1 MESNEIKCPN
11 CGVIFKVDESYYAA
25 IVRQVHDKEFNEE
38 LEKRIRELQ
47 ESSESK
53 NKLQITQLEKM
64 HTDELAD
71 ISRKLSEKDNTI
83 NDLEGQIKRKNSEK
97 DIAVIKAL
105 EEAREKQNKEL
116 ADRNRKIAELETKLE
131 GKDSEKELE
140 ISKLRAEFEGQL
152 KSKDSEKELA
162 VSNAVSG
169 KEAEIIKAT
178 PHNSG

>member
-83 NDLEGQIKRKNSEK
+83 TTSKVRSKGKIPKRILRSSRLWKR
-97 DIAVIKAL
+97 
-105 EEAREKQNKEL
+105 REKNRI
-116 ADRNRKIAELETKLE
+116 RNWLTGTGR
-131 GKDSEKELE
+131 SQ
-140 ISKLRAEFEGQL
+140 SL
-152 KSKDSEKELA
+152 KP
-162 VSNAVSG
+162 N
-169 KEAEIIKAT
+169 
-178 PHNSG
+178 